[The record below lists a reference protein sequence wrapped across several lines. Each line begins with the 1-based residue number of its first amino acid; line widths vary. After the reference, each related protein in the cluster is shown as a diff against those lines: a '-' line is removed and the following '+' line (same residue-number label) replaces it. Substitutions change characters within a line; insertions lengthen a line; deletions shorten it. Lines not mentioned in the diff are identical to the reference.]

1 MLREERQAKILEII
15 AEKEIETQEELCAE
29 LNKRNYIVTQAT
41 VSRDI
46 KALHLFKVNGV
57 QKKYRYTYFA
67 ETDGLVLPD
76 KMRRLFKESIVSI
89 QCAKN
94 FVIIKTLTG
103 NAANAGS
110 ILDKLNLEEV
120 LGNVAGDDTVLAAC
134 HSEEDALK
142 VLEKLNA
149 LLK

>member
-1 MLREERQAKILEII
+1 MREERQAKILEII
-15 AEKEIETQEELCAE
+15 AEKEVETQEELCAE

-46 KALHLFKVNGV
+46 KSLHLFKINGV
-57 QKKYRYTYFA
+57 QKRYRYAYFA
-67 ETDGLVLPD
+67 ETDGLTLPD

-94 FVIIKTLTG
+94 FVIVKTLSG

-110 ILDKLNLEEV
+110 VLDKLSLEEV
-120 LGNVAGDDTVLAAC
+120 IGTVAGDDTVFAAC
-134 HSEEDALK
+134 SNEEDAKK

>member
-15 AEKEIETQEELCAE
+15 AEQEIETQEELCAE

-46 KALHLFKVNGV
+46 KSLHLFKIKGE
-57 QKKYRYTYFA
+57 QKKYKYAYFA
-67 ETDGLVLPD
+67 ETNGISLPD
-76 KMRRLFKESIVSI
+76 KMRRLFKESTVSI
-89 QCAKN
+89 QCARN
-94 FVIIKTLTG
+94 FVIVKTLSG

-110 ILDKLNLEEV
+110 VLDKLNLEEMM
-120 LGNVAGDDTVLAAC
+120 GTVAGDDTVFVAC
-134 HSEEDALK
+134 CNEENAQK
-142 VLEKLNA
+142 VMEKLKA

>member
-1 MLREERQAKILEII
+1 MREERQAKILEII
-15 AEKEIETQEELCAE
+15 AEKEVETQEELCAE

-46 KALHLFKVNGV
+46 KSLHLFKINGV
-57 QKKYRYTYFA
+57 QKRYRYAYFA
-67 ETDGLVLPD
+67 ETDGLTLPD

-94 FVIIKTLTG
+94 FVIVKTLSG

-110 ILDKLNLEEV
+110 VLDKLSLEEV
-120 LGNVAGDDTVLAAC
+120 IGTVAGDDTVFAAC
-134 HSEEDALK
+134 SNEEDAKK
-142 VLEKLNA
+142 VLEKLNV